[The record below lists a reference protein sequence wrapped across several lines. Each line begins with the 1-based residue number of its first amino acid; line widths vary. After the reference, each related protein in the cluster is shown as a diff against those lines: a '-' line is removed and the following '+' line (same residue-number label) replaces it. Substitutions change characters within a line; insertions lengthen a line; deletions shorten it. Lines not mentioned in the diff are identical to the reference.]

1 MPEPKNQARLLFKSP
16 EGEERVQPLGE
27 STRLGRA
34 ANGEVVLPGSAVSRR
49 HALIQRGSDG
59 EYILTDLGSAN
70 GTSVNDE
77 EVLLPVVLRDGDR
90 IEISGFELFFSGD
103 PSRDA
108 GLERGDTLFTTADV
122 TLNDAPGGG
131 DGRVQIIGGGPRML
145 EVLSQVGHAAQSNI
159 PILITGETGTG
170 KELVAR
176 AIHESSPRAAGVF
189 VPINCSAL
197 PEALLESELFGH
209 RKGSFTGAQQD
220 RAGLFEAAQ
229 GGTVFLDEI
238 GELPLAMQPKLLRF
252 LQDGEVRRIGDVEP
266 RRVDARVISATNRN
280 LLGEIQAGTF
290 REDLYFRLSTFTI
303 ELPPLRER
311 REDIPLLAE
320 RLLRRQAARQGKR
333 VRGIGPP
340 ALEALS
346 SYTWPGNVRDLENE
360 IARAVAVIEDGA
372 RVSIDNL
379 SHRILGSGASGAGA
393 EPTDAPVGSDLK
405 GATADFERKHIAA
418 VLEEHDDNVS
428 RAAEALGL
436 SRGGLHKKLKE
447 LGLR

>member
-1 MPEPKNQARLLFKSP
+1 MPERKSQARLIFNSP
-16 EGEERVQPLGE
+16 DGQERVQPLGE

-49 HALIQRGSDG
+49 HALIQRGSEG

-90 IEISGFELFFSGD
+90 IGISGFELVFSGD
-103 PSRDA
+103 PSHDA

-131 DGRVQIIGGGPRML
+131 DGRAQIVGGGPRML

-176 AIHESSPRAAGVF
+176 AIHESSPRSAGVF

-266 RRVDARVISATNRN
+266 RLVDARVISATNRN
-280 LLGEIQAGTF
+280 LLGEIEGGTF

-340 ALEALS
+340 ALDALS
-346 SYTWPGNVRDLENE
+346 SYAWPGNVRELENE

>member
-1 MPEPKNQARLLFKSP
+1 MPKPKSKARLLFRSP
-16 EGEERVQPLGE
+16 DGEERVQPLGE

-34 ANGEVVLPGSAVSRR
+34 VNGEVVLPGSAVSRR
-49 HALIQRGSDG
+49 HALIQRRSDG
-59 EYILTDLGSAN
+59 EYVLTDLGSAN
-70 GTSVNDE
+70 GTAVNDE
-77 EVLLPVVLRDGDR
+77 GVLLPVVLRDGDR
-90 IEISGFELFFSGD
+90 IEISGFELIFSGD
-103 PSRDA
+103 PADDA

-131 DGRVQIIGGGPRML
+131 DGRVQIVGGGPRML
-145 EVLSQVGHAAQSNI
+145 EVLSQVGHAAESNI

-252 LQDGEVRRIGDVEP
+252 LQDGEVRRVGDVEP

-280 LLGEIQAGTF
+280 LLGEIDSGAF

-340 ALEALS
+340 ALDALS
-346 SYTWPGNVRDLENE
+346 SYTWPGNVRELENE

-379 SHRILGSGASGAGA
+379 SQRILGAGGAGGGA
-393 EPTDAPVGSDLK
+393 ESVDSRVGSDLK
-405 GATADFERKHIAA
+405 GATAEFERKHIAA

>member
-311 REDIPLLAE
+311 REDITLLAE

-340 ALEALS
+340 ALDALS
-346 SYTWPGNVRDLENE
+346 SYAWPGNVRELENE

-379 SHRILGSGASGAGA
+379 SHRILGSGASGAGV
-393 EPTDAPVGSDLK
+393 EPRDSRVGSDLK